1 MISTISQSGLLGV
14 QRGLQ
19 RVTDAASNIAT
30 ADRGIN
36 LANLAT
42 NSVELKLGEQQV
54 AASAM
59 ALKVDDQLRGTL
71 LNIKV

>member
-1 MISTISQSGLLGV
+1 MMPTISQSGLLGI

-30 ADRGIN
+30 ADRDIN
-36 LANLAT
+36 IADLAANK
-42 NSVELKLGEQQV
+42 VELKLSEQQV
-54 AASAM
+54 AVSVM

>member
-1 MISTISQSGLLGV
+1 MMPTISQSGLLGI

-30 ADRGIN
+30 ADRDIN
-36 LANLAT
+36 IADLAANK
-42 NSVELKLGEQQV
+42 VELKLSEQQV
-54 AASAM
+54 AASVM

-71 LNIKV
+71 FNIKV

>member
-1 MISTISQSGLLGV
+1 MPTISQSGLLGI

-30 ADRGIN
+30 ADRDIN
-36 LANLAT
+36 IADLAANK
-42 NSVELKLGEQQV
+42 VELKLSEQQV
-54 AASAM
+54 AVSVM